1 MNITNGVI
9 IRGGKQQ
16 PPQGT
21 PSCTT
26 TLFSNDNCS
35 ANYGDNATDQ
45 QYPIPFSLDMPVI
58 DSIVRFAPKSILVQ
72 ELS

>member
-26 TLFSNDNCS
+26 TLYSNDSCD
-35 ANYGDNATDQ
+35 ANYDSENGDQ
-45 QYPIPFSLDMPVI
+45 KYPIVFSTDIPVI
-58 DSIVRFAPKSILVQ
+58 DSTVQFAPKSILVQ

>member
-16 PPQGT
+16 PPQGA

-26 TLFSNDNCS
+26 TLYSNDSCG
-35 ANYGDNATDQ
+35 ANYDSDADQ
-45 QYPIPFSLDMPVI
+45 LYPIVFSTDIQVLD
-58 DSIVRFAPKSILVQ
+58 STVRFTP
-72 ELS
+72 